1 MNSHLR
7 MTPIALLV
15 AAAALAAGC
24 DRAPTQP
31 TAQPAATS
39 TVGEKVDTAIT
50 KTTDTAKDIATT
62 AAIKT
67 ELARDP
73 GLSALSINVDT
84 MDGRVLLKGK
94 APDSAAAERAT
105 EIARRTDG
113 VVSVDNQLTVEP
125 KG

>member
-1 MNSHLR
+1 MINARTHS
-7 MTPIALLV
+7 TQIALLI

-24 DRAPTQP
+24 DRAPSAPSAST
-31 TAQPAATS
+31 
-39 TVGEKVDTAIT
+39 TVGEKVDKAIAKTA
-50 KTTDTAKDIATT
+50 DTAKDAAATAT
-62 AAIKT
+62 IKT

-84 MDGRVLLKGK
+84 TAGRVVLKGK
-94 APDSAAAERAT
+94 APDSAAAQRAT
-105 EIARRTDG
+105 EIARRTEG

>member
-1 MNSHLR
+1 MNALIHKMPL
-7 MTPIALLV
+7 ALLV

-24 DRAPTQP
+24 DRAPSQP
-31 TAQPAATS
+31 TAQPGTSS
-39 TVGEKVDTAIT
+39 TVGEKVDKAIAKTA
-50 KTTDTAKDIATT
+50 DVAKDAAVT
-62 AAIKT
+62 ASINA

-84 MDGRVLLKGK
+84 TAGRVLLKGK
-94 APDSAAAERAT
+94 APDSAAVERAT
-105 EIARRTDG
+105 AIARRTDG

>member
-1 MNSHLR
+1 MNTLIHKMPL
-7 MTPIALLV
+7 ALLV

-24 DRAPTQP
+24 DRAPSQP
-31 TAQPAATS
+31 TAQPGTSS
-39 TVGEKVDTAIT
+39 TVGEKVDKAIAKTA
-50 KTTDTAKDIATT
+50 DVAKDAAVT
-62 AAIKT
+62 ASINA

-84 MDGRVLLKGK
+84 TAGRVLLKGK
-94 APDSAAAERAT
+94 APDSAAVERAT
-105 EIARRTDG
+105 AIARRTDG

>member
-1 MNSHLR
+1 MNARLHKTQL
-7 MTPIALLV
+7 ALLV

-31 TAQPAATS
+31 TAQSGAT
-39 TVGEKVDTAIT
+39 TTIGEKVDNAVAKTAG
-50 KTTDTAKDIATT
+50 TAKDVAAT

-84 MDGRVLLKGK
+84 TAGRVVLKGM

-105 EIARRTDG
+105 EIARRTEG
-113 VVSVDNQLTVEP
+113 VVSVDNQLTVRP

>member
-24 DRAPTQP
+24 DRAPTQQ
-31 TAQPAATS
+31 AVQPAATS

>member
-1 MNSHLR
+1 MNALIHQMPL
-7 MTPIALLV
+7 ALLV

-24 DRAPTQP
+24 DRAPSQP
-31 TAQPAATS
+31 TAQPGTSS
-39 TVGEKVDTAIT
+39 TVGEKVDKAIAKTA
-50 KTTDTAKDIATT
+50 DVAKDAAVT
-62 AAIKT
+62 ASINA

-84 MDGRVLLKGK
+84 TAGRVLLKGK
-94 APDSAAAERAT
+94 APDSAAVERAT
-105 EIARRTDG
+105 AIARRTDG

>member
-1 MNSHLR
+1 MKTHINKL
-7 MTPIALLV
+7 PIALLV

-24 DRAPTQP
+24 NNRTPSE
-31 TAQPAATS
+31 PAATT
-39 TVGEKVDTAIT
+39 TVGEKVDNAVAKTA
-50 KTTDTAKDIATT
+50 DTAKDVAVT

-67 ELARDP
+67 ELAKDP

-84 MDGRVLLKGK
+84 TAGRVLLKGK

-105 EIARRTDG
+105 EIARRTEG
-113 VVSVDNQLTVEP
+113 VVSVENQLTVEP